1 MTRTTR
7 HPGSLALASVLA
19 ATFAMKIFAAQSTA
33 TSAADDSTLQEIVVT
48 AEKREEKLQDVPIAI
63 TVVNAQQL
71 TDEHVTTL
79 ADLSRTA
86 PSLEIIQTFGGPGGG
101 GQIRGI
107 GTQSFTRSAEP
118 AVGVVVDGVSQGN
131 LNINNIFDVSRVEV
145 LRGPQGTLF
154 GLTSSAGVINIVTNA
169 PNPSQFES
177 IWHADYANNGT
188 AGSEFGQETVHG
200 VVNIPLSADSA
211 LRIAGSIDDNRG
223 VEHNDFTGKDDT
235 VNNYALRGHYLLN
248 WADSLTVNIIADYQR
263 TVQDGSQGGIIPGFT
278 YVTADPT
285 LTAQLAACGITPGF
299 GNQDRC
305 SNHPNLAY
313 DTNYGLSAQ
322 LDWNLGSN
330 TLTSI
335 SAYRRDESGP
345 NADDVQGLPSANPQ
359 IWQTGALTAGRQWSE
374 ELRLASNAG
383 AKAEYTVGA
392 FISNFVTLGYNAP
405 GAALN
410 IDIAV
415 PFPPFTLS
423 VGPPNALTQTSDA
436 SQALFGHLQYHATD
450 ALTVIAGVRYT
461 RDQISDYDSPDA
473 LVPGSANNTG
483 STSLSLSQ
491 NNVSGVVGLQYKLS
505 PAWTT
510 YATATRGYKGPQ
522 AQAANPA
529 AGLLQEIIPAEIPVA
544 FELGLKGTTLDGR
557 LGTDFSLFDT
567 RVHDYQ
573 GQSCDLS
580 PQGLLVCNPNSFN
593 VTTRGVEIDFYGN
606 PLTHLSL
613 NGGFIYDQAEYPSGY
628 TGLDPNNLNGGLSN
642 MSGLQIVGVP
652 TTKFTMSGDYSWP
665 LGPVAL
671 VAGADTVY
679 KSSIRVGY
687 SADPGFVFPSSW
699 NVSLRA
705 GVRSSDN
712 RWGVT
717 AFARDVNNSHEPLVL
732 FGGPAFT
739 GPPPPAG
746 VPFFFNPAYP
756 NGHVSGIS
764 GWVGAQSLREV
775 GLSLDLR
782 F

>member
-1 MTRTTR
+1 MTRITR
-7 HPGSLALASVLA
+7 HPGTLALTGVLA
-19 ATFAMKIFAAQSTA
+19 VGFAMKIFAAQSTV

-63 TVVNAQQL
+63 TVVNTQQL

-211 LRIAGSIDDNRG
+211 LRVAGSIDDNRG

-248 WADSLTVNIIADYQR
+248 WADSVTVNVIADYQR
-263 TVQDGSQGGIIPGFT
+263 TVQNGSQGGIIPGFT

-335 SAYRRDESGP
+335 TAYRRDESGP

-383 AKAEYTVGA
+383 ARAEYTVGA
-392 FISNFVTLGYNAP
+392 FISNFETLGYNAP

-415 PFPPFTLS
+415 PFPPFTLP
-423 VGPPNALTQTSDA
+423 VGPPNALTETSDA

-461 RDQISDYDSPDA
+461 RDQISDYDSPNA
-473 LVPGSANNTG
+473 LVPGSPDNAG
-483 STSLSLSQ
+483 SKSLSLSQ
-491 NNVSGVVGLQYKLS
+491 NNASGVVGLQYKLS

-522 AQAANPA
+522 AQAAEPA
-529 AGLLQEIIPAEIPVA
+529 AGLLQEIIPAEIPIA

-606 PLTHLSL
+606 PLAHLSL

-628 TGLDPNNLNGGLSN
+628 TGLDPNNLNGGLTN

-652 TTKFTMSGDYSWP
+652 TTKFTLSGDYTWP

-679 KSSIRVGY
+679 KSAIRVGY

-705 GVRSSDN
+705 GIRSSDN

-739 GPPPPAG
+739 GPPPPVG

>member
-1 MTRTTR
+1 MDIMARHTR
-7 HPGSLALASVLA
+7 VLIGILTVSA
-19 ATFAMKIFAAQSTA
+19 APSGFAAQGA
-33 TSAADDSTLQEIVVT
+33 TGAGGAAADDNALTEIVVT
-48 AEKREEKLQDVPIAI
+48 AEKREENLQDVPIPI
-63 TVVNAQQL
+63 TVVSAQQL
-71 TDEHVTTL
+71 TDQHVTTL

-101 GQIRGI
+101 GQVRGI
-107 GTQSFTRSAEP
+107 GTQSFTRSAEA
-118 AVGVVVDGVSQGN
+118 AVGVVVDGVNQGN

-169 PNPSQFES
+169 PDPTHFES
-177 IWHADYANNGT
+177 IWHADYASNNH
-188 AGSEFGQETVHG
+188 AGSEFGQETLHG

-223 VEHNDFTGKDDT
+223 VEHNNFTGKDDT
-235 VNNYALRGHYLLN
+235 VNNYALRGHYLAN
-248 WADSLTVNIIADYQR
+248 WSDSLTVNVIADYQR
-263 TVQDGSQGGIIPGFT
+263 TIQNGSQGGSIPGFT
-278 YVTADPT
+278 YVTADPI

-305 SNHPNLAY
+305 SNHPNLSY
-313 DTNYGLSAQ
+313 DTNYGVSAQ

-335 SAYRRDESGP
+335 TAYRRDEAGP
-345 NADDVQGLPSANPQ
+345 NAQDIQGLPAANPQ
-359 IWQTGALTAGRQWSE
+359 IWETGILDASRQWSE
-374 ELRLASNAG
+374 EIRLASNPG
-383 AKAEYTVGA
+383 AQAEYTVGVFA
-392 FISNFVTLGYNAP
+392 SNFLTLGYNAP
-405 GAALN
+405 GAAFN

-415 PFPPFTLS
+415 PFPPFTLP
-423 VGPPNALTQTSDA
+423 VGPSNTFTETSNY
-436 SQALFGHLQYHATD
+436 SQAVFGHLQYHATD
-450 ALTVIAGVRYT
+450 ALTVIAGARFT
-461 RDQISDYDSPDA
+461 RQEISDFSSPNDLA
-473 LVPGSANNTG
+473 PGSPNDVG
-483 STSLSLSQ
+483 STSQSLTQ
-491 NNVSGVVGLQYKLS
+491 NNVSGVLGVQYKLS

-510 YATATRGYKGPQ
+510 YATVTRGYKGPQ
-522 AQAANPA
+522 AQAATA
-529 AGLLQEIIPAEIPVA
+529 TGQIAEIIPAEKPLA
-544 FELGLKGTTLDGR
+544 FEVGLKGTVLDGR
-557 LGTDFSLFDT
+557 IGTDFSLFDT
-567 RVHDYQ
+567 RVQDYQ
-573 GQSCDLS
+573 GQSCILS
-580 PQGLLVCNPNSFN
+580 PQGLLVCNPNSFD
-593 VTTRGVEIDFYGN
+593 VTTRGVEIDFYGK
-606 PLTHLSL
+606 PLPHLSL
-613 NGGFIYDQAEYPSGY
+613 NGGFIYDQAEYPNGY
-628 TGLDPNNLNGGLSN
+628 TGLDPNNLNGGTTN

-652 TTKFTMSGDYSWP
+652 TTKFTLSSDYAWP

-671 VAGADTVY
+671 VVGADTVY
-679 KSSIRVGY
+679 KSSIRLGY

-712 RWGVT
+712 RWGIT
-717 AFARDVNNSHEPLVL
+717 AFARDINNSHEPLTL
-732 FGGPAFT
+732 FGGPAFS